1 MKIEFKKH
9 MREETERLCSR
20 IKTVTTQLLKK
31 DGVVVGLSGGI
42 DSALTAT
49 LCVKALGKDKV
60 LGVILPEKD
69 SSPESKKLA
78 ADLAEKLGIKYV
90 VNEITPTLEGLNIYN
105 SILEVIR
112 KYYPDF
118 TEDMKYKIILPNKL
132 LTKRMLNLYALVIE
146 DSEGKE
152 ICRKRL
158 GYYDYKKISA
168 ALSVK
173 LRIRMV
179 NLYYQ
184 AESVNYAVAG
194 TTNRSEYE
202 LGNFCKYGDGGVDF
216 EVIAHLYKTE
226 VYQMSKYN
234 EIDQRIIDR
243 PPSPDT
249 CSAFVTDED
258 FFFSLPLELL
268 DKLLYAYNHYSVEE
282 TAQILE
288 LEVAQVESIFKDFT
302 NKKNNTNY
310 LKEMPIAC
318 IEIEN

>member
-1 MKIEFKKH
+1 MKIEFQKN
-9 MREETERLCSR
+9 MEEETKKLCSR
-20 IKTVTTQLLKK
+20 IRTVVTELKR

-49 LCVKALGKDKV
+49 LCVK
-60 LGVILPEKD
+60 E
-69 SSPESKKLA
+69 
-78 ADLAEKLGIKYV
+78 LGISYI
-90 VNEITPTLEGLNIYN
+90 VNEITPTLEVLNIYN
-105 SILEVIR
+105 SILNVIKR
-112 KYYPDF
+112 YYPDF
-118 TEDMKYKIILPNKL
+118 EEGMKYKIILPQNL
-132 LTKRMLNLYALVIE
+132 LAKRMLNLYALIIE
-146 DSEGKE
+146 DADGAEV
-152 ICRKRL
+152 CRKRL
-158 GYYDYKKISA
+158 SYYDYKKISA
-168 ALSVK
+168 ALSAK

-184 AESVNYAVAG
+184 AESLNYAVAG

-202 LGNFCKYGDGGVDF
+202 LGNFCRYGDGGVDF

-226 VYQMSKYN
+226 VYQMSIYN

-268 DKLLYAYNHYSVEE
+268 DKLLYAYHHYSVEE

-288 LEVAQVESIFKDFT
+288 LETSQVENIFKDFK
-302 NKKNNTNY
+302 NKKSNTEY
-310 LKEMPIAC
+310 LKKMPIAC
-318 IEIEN
+318 VEIEN